1 MTVSIARPEPVQNE
15 GLSEGAARAW
25 VEGAQRGESVAC
37 DALVREH
44 ARLVASVARQWT
56 ANAAD
61 VEDLTQEIFLKVFR
75 ALDRCDPAR
84 PFVPWLYEIAL
95 NTCRDFARRRRGIA
109 LDAPADVAAAPVG
122 EVREELMRA
131 VADGLDELSPNEA
144 LVVRLRGMEGLS
156 TAEVAARLGCSA
168 ETVRSHWCRALPK
181 LRDRL
186 RTQGW
191 VD

>member
-1 MTVSIARPEPVQNE
+1 MTVSIARPEPVDRE
-15 GLSEGAARAW
+15 GPPKGAAREW
-25 VEGAQRGESVAC
+25 VEAAQRGDAVAF
-37 DALVREH
+37 DALVRQH

-61 VEDLTQEIFLKVFR
+61 VEDLTQEVFLKAFR
-75 ALDRCDPAR
+75 AIDRCDPAR

-95 NTCRDFARRRRGIA
+95 NTCRDFARRRKG
-109 LDAPADVAAAPVG
+109 VAAG
-122 EVREELMRA
+122 EPPDLAAGPATESREELWRA
-131 VADGLDELSPNEA
+131 VVEGLDGLSPNEA

-156 TAEVAARLGCSA
+156 NAEVAARMGCSV

-181 LRDRL
+181 LRDGL
-186 RTQGW
+186 RARGW